1 MYMAFITR
9 ASQGESDNSD
19 IIEEIRKLRYSI
31 YMSQDVTAALEC
43 EKVMSVLWLASSCT
57 L

>member
-9 ASQGESDNSD
+9 ASKGESDNSD

-31 YMSQDVTAALEC
+31 QCTCHKMSRAPQLYMYMYNM
-43 EKVMSVLWLASSCT
+43 KG
-57 L
+57 